1 MNTNQR
7 TALEHFKRCAQE
19 APQGCYEEAKALNA
33 VINDA
38 MDNLAQQLRGLGLKA
53 NNCDLAFELE
63 AAIYAFVKESNPEA
77 TVFPTAEGFGK
88 GLDGP
93 ARERI
98 MFQAQQD
105 RDFLRSQLNSRPR
118 VQVIDPPPFKRG
130 ERRPKVSASE
140 FVAVNPF
147 QQGDPEV
154 FAERILTLLP
164 SASSSDSTGK
174 GQGNG

>member
-7 TALEHFKRCAQE
+7 TALEHFKRCAAE
-19 APQGCYEEAKALNA
+19 APEGCYEEAKALNA

-38 MDNLAQQLRGLGLKA
+38 LTGLAQQLRGLGLKA

-63 AAIYAFVKESNPEA
+63 AAIYAYVKGSNPEA

-98 MFQAQQD
+98 VLQAQQN
-105 RDFLRSQLNSRPR
+105 RDFLRSRLEPHPQLL
-118 VQVIDPPPFKRG
+118 VVDPPPFKRG
-130 ERRPKVSASE
+130 ESRPKVSASE
-140 FVAVNPF
+140 FHDVNPF

-154 FAERILTLLP
+154 FAQRIVTLLP
-164 SASSSDSTGK
+164 TAPSSGPSEEGHD
-174 GQGNG
+174 NG